1 MTKDK
6 AIIIG
11 GGVAGP
17 AMALFLNKIGI
28 NAEIY
33 EANEAIFSSSAGL
46 NLAPNGLN
54 VLAELGLA
62 EKIIENGSIARN
74 GIFRN
79 AKGSQL
85 AKFRFSNLEKYKY
98 PSVNLKREMLN
109 KIMLAELERN
119 SISIH
124 YNKRLRKIT
133 QTENSVSAFFED
145 GSEVNGTFLI
155 GADGVRSKVRE
166 FILDNIIE
174 PTFTGIIGSGGF
186 VAKKAIQNLSKI
198 DADNVHFIYGKNGF
212 FGFSGVNENELM
224 WWTNI
229 VKPNPYSRDE
239 LKNFDQENEKKSLLN
254 QYGNYSFPV
263 SEIINKTNNFVR
275 LNVFDVP
282 FLPNYFKKNIILIGD
297 AAHAVSPNSG
307 QGASMAL
314 EDAMLLAKL
323 IRNEKTLEK
332 SFSMFEKI
340 RRPRVEKIV
349 LEGRKRGSDKVTVN
363 VFQQKIRE
371 LMIRIFVGTFAE
383 KGNHWLFNYKINW
396 NNKN

>member
-1 MTKDK
+1 MTKNK

-33 EANEAIFSSSAGL
+33 EANEAIFSSGAGL

-62 EKIIENGSIARN
+62 EKIIKNGSIAQN

-124 YNKRLRKIT
+124 YNKRLRKII

-145 GSEVNGTFLI
+145 ESEVNGTFLI
-155 GADGVRSKVRE
+155 GADGVRSKARE

-186 VAKKAIQNLSKI
+186 VTKNSIQNLSKT

-229 VKPNPYSRDE
+229 VKPNPYSRNE
-239 LKNFDQENEKKSLLN
+239 LKNFDQEAEKKSLLN

-323 IRNEKTLEK
+323 IRDENTLEK

-363 VFQQKIRE
+363 AFQQKIRE
-371 LMIRIFVGTFAE
+371 LMIRIFVGSFAE